1 MEARKI
7 FLYLLSGRFLTLSR
21 TSWVKRSFSVTS
33 SGKKVMGTPLSNT
46 ISAASGSANTLN
58 SALGVTLPGWSTAPP
73 IRTIS
78 FKEEANLSSLLRHT
92 ARSVQ
97 GPTETKVIS
106 PGWDKTWSIA
116 HLMPFPIHSFFFL
129 FSKTGP
135 SKPFA
140 PWIFPAKTL
149 SLKSGPIEPAKT
161 GASISKASVRFK
173 VFSRVYSLIW
183 FPAVAIK
190 PSITISSFKPPA
202 KAMATASS

>member
-1 MEARKI
+1 MKLVKVVI
-7 FLYLLSGRFLTLSR
+7 DGSPVNYLTEIEKGENLESGVYIIVETSR
-21 TSWVKRSFSVTS
+21 GLELAKTICNSYEVE
-33 SGKKVMGTPLSNT
+33 SND
-46 ISAASGSANTLN
+46 
-58 SALGVTLPGWSTAPP
+58 V
-73 IRTIS
+73 S

-97 GPTETKVIS
+97 APTETKVIS